1 MLTILTVI
9 SIALALVYVLA
20 LAFTLISTA
29 YWLTRAAGHA
39 EKLAG
44 GLEAVDGQTAKLPV
58 YLTTINGAL
67 GHLLGGL
74 RSVDG
79 HLLTIARAAG
89 HRE

>member
-9 SIALALVYVLA
+9 SIALAVVYVLV
-20 LAFTLISTA
+20 LAVTLILTA
-29 YWLTRAAGHA
+29 THLTRAARHA

-44 GLEAVDGQTAKLPV
+44 GLEAVDTNTIKLPE

-67 GHLLGGL
+67 VQLLGGL

-89 HRE
+89 HKE